1 MDTTEKPAT
10 LPPPGTQNPP
20 GQSAAST
27 PPMGG
32 PARATPRVPGGGG
45 PPATENLARTI
56 LAAFI
61 GGLACAVVLVLVSA
75 VCRLSGWAP

>member
-1 MDTTEKPAT
+1 MDITEKPASPS
-10 LPPPGTQNPP
+10 LPDPQHPP

-32 PARATPRVPGGGG
+32 PARATPRVPGGGE

-61 GGLACAVVLVLVSA
+61 GGLACAVVLILVSA